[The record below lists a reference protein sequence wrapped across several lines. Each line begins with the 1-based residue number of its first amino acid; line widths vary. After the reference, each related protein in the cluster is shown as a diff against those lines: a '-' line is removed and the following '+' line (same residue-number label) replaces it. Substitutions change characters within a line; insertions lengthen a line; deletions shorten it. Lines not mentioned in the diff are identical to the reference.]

1 MEQENRQRNIPPNV
15 EAILNDVYNLV
26 KKIYEVG
33 VRDGVDL
40 ANLTWIEKLN
50 EVNDP
55 ESFVKL
61 VKEQRK

>member
-1 MEQENRQRNIPPNV
+1 M
-15 EAILNDVYNLV
+15 NDVYNLV